1 MSSAGASAVLT
12 RTSADRSRA
21 MPAIC
26 SQVLKRAIGD
36 LDSHVYPAGMELFR
50 QDASPGDIYFVETGL
65 AKLTRYEENGSEFI
79 LDIRFP
85 GSLLGSEA
93 AIQKKPHLF
102 SAVTATDSRLTR
114 VSAKHFLDLLGAEL
128 QLGLYIH
135 DVLSDEV
142 LNQAARMSEIACLPA
157 RQRLEQLLWKIAE
170 QTGEERAMDLRIQLP
185 VKYWE
190 AAQLLAIT
198 PTYLSRLLAELESEE
213 IISRRNG
220 WIIVRK
226 PSSLWHRVDF

>member
-1 MSSAGASAVLT
+1 MSSAGTNAVLT
-12 RTSADRSRA
+12 RASPGSSRA
-21 MPAIC
+21 TVAIC
-26 SQVLKRAIGD
+26 AQVLKSAIGE
-36 LDSHVYPAGMELFR
+36 LDSHVYPAGMELFS
-50 QDASPGDIYFVETGL
+50 QDASPGDVYFVETGL
-65 AKLTRYEENGSEFI
+65 AKLTRCEENGSEFI

-93 AIQKKPHLF
+93 AIRRKPHPF
-102 SAVTATDSRLTR
+102 SAVTATSCRLTR
-114 VSAKHFLDLLGAEL
+114 LPAKRFLDLLRTEL
-128 QLGLYIH
+128 QLGQYIH
-135 DVLSDEV
+135 DLLSDEV

-170 QTGEERAMDLRIQLP
+170 QTGEERAMDLRVQLP

-198 PTYLSRLLAELESEE
+198 PTYLSRLLGELESEE

-220 WIIVRK
+220 WIIVRQRTR
-226 PSSLWHRVDF
+226 LWHRVDF

>member
-1 MSSAGASAVLT
+1 
-12 RTSADRSRA
+12 
-21 MPAIC
+21 
-26 SQVLKRAIGD
+26 
-36 LDSHVYPAGMELFR
+36 
-50 QDASPGDIYFVETGL
+50 
-65 AKLTRYEENGSEFI
+65 
-79 LDIRFP
+79 
-85 GSLLGSEA
+85 
-93 AIQKKPHLF
+93 
-102 SAVTATDSRLTR
+102 

>member
-1 MSSAGASAVLT
+1 MSSAGVNAVLT
-12 RTSADRSRA
+12 RTSAGSSRA
-21 MPAIC
+21 ALAIC
-26 SQVLKRAIGD
+26 SQVLKSAIGD
-36 LDSHVYPAGMELFR
+36 VDSHVYPAGMELFR

-93 AIQKKPHLF
+93 AIQRKPHPF
-102 SAVTATDSRLTR
+102 SAVTATNCRLTR
-114 VSAKHFLDLLGAEL
+114 LSAKRFLDLLRTEL
-128 QLGLYIH
+128 RLGQYIH
-135 DVLSDEV
+135 DLLSDEV

-157 RQRLEQLLWKIAE
+157 RKRLEQLLWKIAE
-170 QTGEERAMDLRIQLP
+170 QAGEERAMDLRVQLP

-226 PSSLWHRVDF
+226 PTSLWHRVDL

>member
-1 MSSAGASAVLT
+1 
-12 RTSADRSRA
+12 
-21 MPAIC
+21 
-26 SQVLKRAIGD
+26 
-36 LDSHVYPAGMELFR
+36 
-50 QDASPGDIYFVETGL
+50 
-65 AKLTRYEENGSEFI
+65 

-102 SAVTATDSRLTR
+102 SAVTATNSRLTR
-114 VSAKHFLDLLGAEL
+114 LSAKRFLDLLGTEL

-135 DVLSDEV
+135 DILSDEV

-170 QTGEERAMDLRIQLP
+170 QAGEGRRIDLKIQLP
-185 VKYWE
+185 VKYRE

-198 PTYLSRLLAELESEE
+198 PTYLSRLLAELEAEE
-213 IISRRNG
+213 IISRRSG
-220 WIIVRK
+220 WIILRK
-226 PSSLWHRVDF
+226 PASLWHRVDF